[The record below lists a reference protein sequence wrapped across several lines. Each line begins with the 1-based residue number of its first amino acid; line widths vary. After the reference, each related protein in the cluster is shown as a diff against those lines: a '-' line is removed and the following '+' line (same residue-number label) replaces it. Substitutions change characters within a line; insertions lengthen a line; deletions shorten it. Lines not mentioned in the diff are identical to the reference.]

1 MAVPFRESVLTRLLM
16 NALGGNSKTVMI
28 ATISPADINY
38 DETLSTLRY
47 ADRAKQIRNHAKVNQ
62 NQTSNLIAQLKEE
75 NERLRKAMTEAA
87 SKLPAPDDISIS
99 KRSNDSNASGISLK
113 SQVDIEEMKR
123 KWEEEAEAAVAENE
137 RQLAEMKRSY
147 EELLQAQMG
156 QSSRSVTSSDS
167 SSPEFRRL
175 EELKQN
181 NPYLSN
187 LNFDEQLNGKIV
199 YIVNKGTNMIGKSTE
214 SDIILYG
221 PKIADKHATIY
232 RKDNGVVLLDLEA
245 EEARVLLNGDPVTN
259 KVTLTHNDRLVHRKV
274 IRTFSLTFDFLGSME
289 WHTFSQ
295 STIWD
300 DTAVRIRASG
310 PADTRVLQ

>member
-1 MAVPFRESVLTRLLM
+1 MPFRESVLTRLLM

-47 ADRAKQIRNHAKVNQ
+47 ADRAKQIRNHAKINQ

-75 NERLRKAMTEAA
+75 NERLRKAMAEAA
-87 SKLPAPDDISIS
+87 AKLPAPDSISVS
-99 KRSNDSNASGISLK
+99 KRSNDSNSSGIGLD
-113 SQVDIEEMKR
+113 SQVEIQEMRR
-123 KWEEEAEAAVAENE
+123 KWEEEAQAAVAENE

-156 QSSRSVTSSDS
+156 QSSRSVTSTDS
-167 SSPEFRRL
+167 TSPEFRRL

-199 YIVNKGTNMIGKSTE
+199 YIVNKGTNMIGKSPD
-214 SDIILYG
+214 SDIVLYG
-221 PKIADKHATIY
+221 PKIVDKHATIY
-232 RKDNGVVLLDLEA
+232 RKDNGVVLLDLES

-259 KVTLTHNDRLVHRKV
+259 KVSLTHNDRSVFWEK
-274 IRTFSLTFDFLGSME
+274 
-289 WHTFSQ
+289 
-295 STIWD
+295 
-300 DTAVRIRASG
+300 RIHF
-310 PADTRVLQ
+310 T